1 MSVTTTKSA
10 DQALKSYFLS
20 PVRASLNEDSGP
32 FFAMITRNSE
42 DVEGGNIKMALQ
54 YGRHGG
60 IGNRSEDGLLPT
72 ANARKYIQATWET
85 KNLFAVLSISSKL
98 IKASRTDKGSFANML
113 TAQMQ
118 DLLTDAKDNI
128 RRQYLSDGSGK
139 VTCIKKNDSTWVYK
153 KGEAT
158 VNVENSKYFY
168 PGQFIDIIDN
178 SENKE
183 FADMEALEIK
193 DVDYKAN
200 TIILNLPSDLTV
212 ESNASGTVSADYI
225 VFTGNKDME
234 LTGIDSVFNSP
245 NLYGIDRTA
254 NSWFNANKI
263 AAEEADGAHP
273 LTEMDMQYAI
283 DLCEEQMGSTI
294 DYIHT
299 TYGGARAFQNLYQSY
314 KRNIEYTDIKGGYK
328 TMSFAG
334 IPIFKERYLKE
345 GTMDFISTKDFSLF
359 QLDDFDWMQK
369 DGGILHRVD
378 NTPVYQAVLEM
389 YCDIGCAKPKG
400 QARLFGFDEM

>member
-1 MSVTTTKSA
+1 MSVTTTRSA

-20 PVRASLNEDSGP
+20 PVRTSLNEDSGP

-60 IGNRSEDGLLPT
+60 IGNRSEDGNLPT
-72 ANARKYIQATWET
+72 ANARKYLQATWET

-128 RRQYLSDGSGK
+128 RRQYLSDGTGK
-139 VTCIKKNDSTWVYK
+139 VTCIKKNKTVWVYA
-153 KGEAT
+153 KGET
-158 VNVENSKYFY
+158 YLNVVNSKYFY
-168 PGQFIDIIDN
+168 PGQFIDIVDN
-178 SENKE
+178 SEDSVFE
-183 FADMEALEIK
+183 GMEAIEIK
-193 DVDYKAN
+193 DVDYKLN
-200 TIILNLPSDLTV
+200 TILVSLPADLTV
-212 ESNASGTVSADYI
+212 ETNSSGDTSSDYI

-234 LTGIDSVFNSP
+234 ITGIDAVFNNS
-245 NLYGIDRTA
+245 NLYGIDRSQNT
-254 NSWFNANKI
+254 WFNANKI
-263 AAEEADGAHP
+263 EAEEVDGKRP
-273 LTEMDMQYAI
+273 LTEMDMQYSV

-345 GTMDFISTKDFSLF
+345 GTMDFLSTKDFSLF
-359 QLDDFDWMQK
+359 ELDDFDWMQK
-369 DGGILHRVD
+369 DGGILHRVG

-400 QARLFGFDEM
+400 QARLFGFEEM